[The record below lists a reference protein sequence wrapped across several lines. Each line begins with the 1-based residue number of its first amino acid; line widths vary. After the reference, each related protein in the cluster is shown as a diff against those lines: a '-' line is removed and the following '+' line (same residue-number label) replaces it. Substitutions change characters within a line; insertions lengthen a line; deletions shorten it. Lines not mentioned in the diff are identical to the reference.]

1 MGECNSGNLMLEKEE
16 DLVAAAQQIVRALE
30 KNKDYSKETIKIL
43 ADLGAKLSSLTAAED
58 NKDDEGV
65 SEIENRLCAI
75 QIKVMNWVED
85 ESMIFDRGSE
95 EAYEYVKI
103 VDEARILAEQ
113 LENMCLNKDSD
124 KNEYLSKAHDVIQ
137 TAMVRLED
145 EFKHMLVENRQP
157 FEPEHMSFRST
168 EEDILDDRSVIS
180 SGDDSFEESL
190 QRERDSFSRRSSEDV
205 IVQLVHPSVI
215 PDLKCIANLMFD
227 SNYDREC
234 TQAFISVRK
243 EALDECLYILEV
255 EKLSIEDVM
264 KMEWVAL
271 NSKIRRWIKTMKT
284 FIRVYLASERGLSD
298 QVFGDLDSIS
308 STCFTEASKGSIL
321 QLLTFAE
328 AIAIGP
334 HTPEKLL
341 KILDMYEVLANLIPD
356 IEALY
361 TDEAGFYVRNECL
374 DVLKRLGQCGKATF
388 LEFKNLVASNLSN
401 TPFAGGGIH
410 HITRYVMNYMRNLN
424 DYIETLNILL
434 RDDYNKEDDFS
445 SSPDLY
451 QSSGEQSLI
460 RSSSHAMSLT
470 ETAIHCK
477 SLISILECNLD
488 DKSKLYKDDSLGH
501 IFLMNNTH
509 YITEKVKSSELR
521 TILGDEWIRKHNW
534 KFQQHAMNYE
544 RSTWSSIL
552 SLLRDEGLYN
562 PGSSSVSKTL
572 LKERLHHFYLAFE
585 EVYKNQTA
593 WLIPDSQLRDDL
605 RISTSLKVIQAYR
618 TFVGRHVNHLSEKNI
633 KYSADELEDYLLDL
647 FEGSPKSLHSFHRK

>member
-1 MGECNSGNLMLEKEE
+1 MRECDSDNPMLEKEE
-16 DLVAAAQQIVRALE
+16 DLVAAAQQIVRAVE
-30 KNKDYSKETIKIL
+30 KNRKFTKETIEIL
-43 ADLGAKLSSLTAAED
+43 ANLGAKLLSLTASEE
-58 NKDDEGV
+58 NKDEEGI
-65 SEIENRLCAI
+65 SEIKTRLNAI
-75 QIKVMNWVED
+75 QTKVMNWVED

-95 EAYEYVKI
+95 EAYEYLKI
-103 VDEARILAEQ
+103 CDEARILAEQ
-113 LENMCLNKDSD
+113 LENTHLNKDNCS
-124 KNEYLSKAHDVIQ
+124 NELLSKAHDIIQ
-137 TAMVRLED
+137 TSMVRLED
-145 EFKHMLVENRQP
+145 EFKHLLVENRQP

-168 EEDILDDRSVIS
+168 EDDILDDRFVIS
-180 SGDDSFEESL
+180 TGEDSSFEESL
-190 QRERDSFSRRSSEDV
+190 HRERDSFSRRSSEDFL
-205 IVQLVHPSVI
+205 IQLVHPSVI
-215 PDLKCIANLMFD
+215 PDLKSIANLMFD
-227 SNYDREC
+227 SDYDREC
-234 TQAFISVRK
+234 TQAFIGLRK

-255 EKLSIEDVM
+255 EKLSIEDVT
-264 KMEWVAL
+264 KMEWGSL
-271 NSKIRRWIKTMKT
+271 NSKIKRWIKTMKI
-284 FIRVYLASERGLSD
+284 FVRVYLASEKSLSD
-298 QVFGDLDSIS
+298 QIFGDLDSVS
-308 STCFTEASKGSIL
+308 STCFTEASKSSIL

-334 HTPEKLL
+334 HTPEKLF

-361 TDEAGFYVRNECL
+361 MDEAGSYVRDECL
-374 DVLKRLGQCGKATF
+374 DVLKSLGFCAKSTF
-388 LEFKNLVASNLSN
+388 LEFEKLVASNVSS

-410 HITRYVMNYMRNLN
+410 HITRYVMNYIKNLN
-424 DYIETLNILL
+424 DYMENLNVLL
-434 RDDYNKEDDFS
+434 KDYDQENNCSF
-445 SSPDLY
+445 SPDLY
-451 QSSGEQSLI
+451 PSSGEQSLS
-460 RSSSHAMSLT
+460 RSSSHAISLT
-470 ETAIHCK
+470 PTAIHLK
-477 SLISILECNLD
+477 SLISTLERNLD
-488 DKSKLYKDDSLGH
+488 DKAKLYKDDSLGH

-552 SLLRDEGLYN
+552 SLLRDDGLYN

-585 EVYKNQTA
+585 EVYKNQTS